1 MFRRGIESS
10 GQAGQALIFF
20 SQMSVEFQVGDVIGD
35 YQITG
40 VLGGGGMGKVFR
52 VRNRL
57 SDRAE
62 AMKVVL
68 PSREGDVDLAER
80 FLREIKV
87 QASLDHPN
95 IAGLH
100 TALRAGNRILMI
112 MELIDGVNL
121 EQKLRNGPLAA
132 AEAVGCMRQVLAALA
147 NTLAR

>member
-1 MFRRGIESS
+1 MLRRGIESC
-10 GQAGQALIFF
+10 GEATQPLVFF
-20 SQMSVEFQVGDVIGD
+20 SDMSVEFQVGDVIGD

-68 PSREGDVDLAER
+68 PSREGDADLAER

-87 QASLDHPN
+87 QASLDLMN
-95 IAGLH
+95 LNESRLIAK
-100 TALRAGNRILMI
+100 
-112 MELIDGVNL
+112 IDF
-121 EQKLRNGPLAA
+121 AA
-132 AEAVGCMRQVLAALA
+132 R
-147 NTLAR
+147 